1 MKPSEIYDKIV
12 TLLNAEEV
20 EQIELAQAK
29 LDNGTVIEADSFEAG
44 QNIFIVTED
53 EKVPLPIG
61 DYVLEDGKKLV
72 VSEEG
77 IIASIGLEEDDK
89 EEAEEEKKDEMSEE
103 VLEDLAED
111 KDEEM
116 EEEKEAD
123 LEDVIESVIGALSPA
138 IDEIKDEM
146 AKLQEEVEEL
156 KKYKNEEQEEKELE
170 DKEELSAQPKGF
182 KHSPEKNAEKKSLN
196 LYAQNRKVSVKDKAL
211 QRILNIKN

>member
-44 QNIFIVTED
+44 QNVFIVTED

-77 IIASIGLEEDDK
+77 IIASIGLEEDEK

-103 VLEDLAED
+103 VLEDLAEE
-111 KDEEM
+111 KEEA

-156 KKYKNEEQEEKELE
+156 KKYKNEEHDEKELE

-196 LYAQNRKVSVKDKAL
+196 LYAQNRTMSVKDKVYN
-211 QRILNIKN
+211 RILNIKN

>member
-44 QNIFIVTED
+44 QNVFIVTED

-77 IIASIGLEEDDK
+77 IIASIGLEEDEK
-89 EEAEEEKKDEMSEE
+89 EEAEEEKK
-103 VLEDLAED
+103 EDLAEN
-111 KDEEM
+111 KEDEEM

-211 QRILNIKN
+211 ERILNIKN

>member
-12 TLLNAEEV
+12 TLLNADQVEE
-20 EQIELAQAK
+20 IELAQAK

-44 QNIFIVTED
+44 QNVFIVTED

-77 IIASIGLEEDDK
+77 IIASIGLEDEEK
-89 EEAEEEKKDEMSEE
+89 EEAEEEKKEEMG
-103 VLEDLAED
+103 ED
-111 KDEEM
+111 KKDEDM

-138 IDEIKDEM
+138 IDEIKEEM
-146 AKLQEEVEEL
+146 ARLNDEVEEM
-156 KKYKNEEQEEKELE
+156 KKHYGNEEEK
-170 DKEELSAQPKGF
+170 KEEMSAQTELSEQPKAF
-182 KHSPEKNAEKKSLN
+182 KHSPEKETNKKALN
-196 LYAQNRKVSVKDKAL
+196 LFAQNRSMNVRDRVL
-211 QRILNIKN
+211 QKIINNIKN